1 MSKSGG
7 DGWIKTNRKNPKR
20 PDEVAALCSICNM
33 HVTVL
38 YCSVCEETYCQQL
51 ECIVKRKQT
60 QHNCRQPS
68 PFMPRRLKKNEI
80 KKEPYYF

>member
-1 MSKSGG
+1 MSSSGV
-7 DGWIKTNRKNPKR
+7 WIKTNRKKSKR
-20 PDEVAALCSICNM
+20 PDEVAALCSICNK
-33 HVTVL
+33 HATVL

-60 QHNCRQPS
+60 QHKCRQPS
-68 PFMPRRLKKNEI
+68 PFMPRLKKNEI